1 MKKIT
6 EITLLIITM
15 ATFILSAFT
24 QDTFLAVYA
33 GLLLQILIYDAVRYK
48 KK

>member
-6 EITLLIITM
+6 ESIIMGVVVITV
-15 ATFILSAFT
+15 ILSAFT

-33 GLLLQILIYDAVRYK
+33 SLMLLILIYDAVRYK

>member
-6 EITLLIITM
+6 ESIFLAIVVITTI
-15 ATFILSAFT
+15 FSAFT

-33 GLLLQILIYDAVRYK
+33 ALMLLILIYDAVRYK
-48 KK
+48 K